1 MQNPPQGW
9 APLSWRPNASQLAQR
24 AGRDFTFAEA
34 LKTWQFWVLWLILF
48 LNDSAGI
55 SVISQEAPIFQELAG
70 LTAGAAAGMVGLT
83 SLGNAAG
90 RILWAG
96 ASDYITR
103 KGAFFVMYALQAA
116 LFWILPN
123 LHSAA
128 PLAVVV
134 LVVLTCYGGGAAI
147 IPAFAA
153 DYFGPRNVGPIYGL
167 LMTALGFSSA
177 FGPLL
182 VAYTRQMTGSYE
194 GALHITAAVMALSLC
209 LPLILSPPR
218 TEKCRRLTPEIEP
231 QVRPRA

>member
-1 MQNPPQGW
+1 
-9 APLSWRPNASQLAQR
+9 
-24 AGRDFTFAEA
+24 
-34 LKTWQFWVLWLILF
+34 
-48 LNDSAGI
+48 
-55 SVISQEAPIFQELAG
+55 
-70 LTAGAAAGMVGLT
+70 
-83 SLGNAAG
+83 
-90 RILWAG
+90 
-96 ASDYITR
+96 
-103 KGAFFVMYALQAA
+103 MYALQAA

-134 LVVLTCYGGGAAI
+134 LVVLTCYGGGAGI

-194 GALHITAAVMALSLC
+194 GALHITAGVMAFSLL
-209 LPLILSPPR
+209 LPLIVAPPR